1 MHIPMA
7 RVLAHYAQSDAGATA
22 IACGDDTIS
31 YAGLDRRSTALA
43 HDYLERGVTPGSI
56 VAILLPNGIEF
67 FVATFATW
75 KLGATPM
82 PLSYRLPEIER
93 EDMLELAQPTLVV
106 GLDASSIGVW
116 TRIPADFH
124 PTGGADAPLP
134 RVEPRQPWKAIGS
147 GGSTGRPKLIVA
159 GRPAVVDLAQPQY
172 TILPGDI
179 VLVPGPMY
187 HQGPFI
193 FSTGGL
199 FIGGKIVI
207 MPHFDAEETLAL
219 IERHR
224 VTWTYFVP
232 TMTHRI
238 WRLDEDVRNRFDLS
252 SLRIVMSTGAPW
264 APWLK
269 EEWIRWLG
277 PEKILEGYG
286 GTEEQGGLL
295 ITGLEALA
303 HPGSVGKAHDDLRVL
318 DDDGNEVAAGT
329 LGELYF
335 RAPADEQHRYIGAD
349 NHDRDGWRSYG
360 DLGHIGEDGY
370 AYLSDRRTDMIISGG
385 ANIYPAEVE
394 GALEA
399 HPAVRSAVVIGLPDD
414 DLGQRAHAIVDV
426 AEDHSVSDDDL
437 RSHLRQRTASF
448 KIPRTFEFVH
458 HPLRDDAG
466 KVRRAALRGQRLV
479 TTPAI
484 QKQS

>member
-1 MHIPMA
+1 
-7 RVLAHYAQSDAGATA
+7 V
-22 IACGDDTIS
+22 
-31 YAGLDRRSTALA
+31 
-43 HDYLERGVTPGSI
+43 
-56 VAILLPNGIEF
+56 
-67 FVATFATW
+67 
-75 KLGATPM
+75 
-82 PLSYRLPEIER
+82 
-93 EDMLELAQPTLVV
+93 
-106 GLDASSIGVW
+106 
-116 TRIPADFH
+116 
-124 PTGGADAPLP
+124 
-134 RVEPRQPWKAIGS
+134 
-147 GGSTGRPKLIVA
+147 IVA
-159 GRPAVVDLAQPQY
+159 GRPAVVDPVEPQY
-172 TILPGDI
+172 TILPGDT

-199 FIGGKIVI
+199 FVGGKIVV
-207 MPHFDAEETLAL
+207 MPHFDPEETLAL

-238 WRLDEDVRNRFDLS
+238 WRLDKDVREHFDLS

-264 APWLK
+264 APWLQ

-303 HPGSVGKAHDDLRVL
+303 HPGSVGKTHDDLRVL
-318 DDDGNEVAAGT
+318 DEDGNEVAAGT

-335 RAPADEQHRYIGAD
+335 RPPADPQHRTIGAD

-360 DLGHIGEDGY
+360 DIGHIGEDGY
-370 AYLSDRRTDMIISGG
+370 VYLSDRRTDMIVSGG
-385 ANIYPAEVE
+385 ANIYPAEIE

-399 HPAVRSAVVIGLPDD
+399 HPLVRSAVVIGLPND
-414 DLGQRAHAIVDV
+414 DLGQRVHAIVDV
-426 AEDHSVSDDDL
+426 AEHRFVSDDDL
-437 RSHLRQRTASF
+437 RTHLREHMAAY

-458 HPLRDDAG
+458 QPLRDDAG
-466 KVRRAALRGQRLV
+466 KVRRAALRDRRLV
-479 TTPAI
+479 ADPAT
-484 QKQS
+484 QTRS